1 MSVEVNDVV
10 LFTQE
15 IWSLVLGETATPT
28 DRRVP
33 CDADPFTS
41 CVHITGAWRG
51 AVMLM
56 LPAAVA
62 ARATAT
68 MFSMDAAAVTPTHLY
83 DAIGELV
90 NMIGGNLKALFKPP
104 CYLSLPM
111 ITSGRDVEMNVVG
124 GRCLAEVSFET
135 ADGIFSVMIVE
146 RADDG
151 RARLACSS
159 AKAACPRVVPALS

>member
-1 MSVEVNDVV
+1 MSVDVNDVV
-10 LFTQE
+10 QFTQE
-15 IWSLVLGETATPT
+15 IWSLILGQTAKPT
-28 DRRVP
+28 DRRTP
-33 CDADPFTS
+33 CDQDPYTS

-68 MFSMDAAAVTPTHLY
+68 MFSIDVGAITPTHLY

-90 NMIGGNLKALFKPP
+90 NMVGGNLKALFKPP

-111 ITSGRDVEMNVVG
+111 ITSGRDVEMNIVG
-124 GRCLAEVSFET
+124 GQCLAEVSFET
-135 ADGIFSVMIVE
+135 DDGIFSVMIVE
-146 RADDG
+146 RADEG
-151 RARLACSS
+151 RARLACGG
-159 AKAACPRVVPALS
+159 AKAACPRPMPVLS

>member
-15 IWSLVLGETATPT
+15 IWSLVLGQTATPT
-28 DRRVP
+28 DGRP
-33 CDADPFTS
+33 AGDDDPFTS

-51 AVMLM
+51 AVMLT
-56 LPAAVA
+56 LPSAVA

-68 MFSMDAAAVTPTHLY
+68 MFSIDAAAVTPTHLY

-111 ITSGRDVEMNVVG
+111 ITTGRDVEMNVVG
-124 GRCLAEVSFET
+124 GRCLAEVAFET
-135 ADGIFSVMIVE
+135 ADGTFSVTIVE
-146 RADDG
+146 RADEG
-151 RARLACSS
+151 RARLTCNATGVAS
-159 AKAACPRVVPALS
+159 PRVVSAVS